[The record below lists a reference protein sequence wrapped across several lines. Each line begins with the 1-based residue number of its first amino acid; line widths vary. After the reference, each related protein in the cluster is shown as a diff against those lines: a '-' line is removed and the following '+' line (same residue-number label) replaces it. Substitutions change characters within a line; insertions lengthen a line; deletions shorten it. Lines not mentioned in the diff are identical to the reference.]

1 MAEVVEILL
10 ILSLQARQLCDL
22 LKMLVDKV
30 GPRLILN
37 LLLNFKLIM
46 CLGDLNCIVILF
58 GLLLDRRQILLQ
70 VLQIFVTNLPL
81 IQQYCLEFVRMMH
94 AFPARGSCKSFL
106 CPLFFIE
113 PLKYVLLILILI

>member
-10 ILSLQARQLCDL
+10 ILSLQARQLRDL
-22 LKMLVDKV
+22 LKVLVNKV
-30 GPRLILN
+30 GPRLIFN

-81 IQQYCLEFVRMMH
+81 IQQYCLELVRMMH

-106 CPLFFIE
+106 CPLFSIE